1 MYDVI
6 ILGCGPA
13 GLAAGI
19 YAARERLETLL
30 LEGPLPGGLMSTTET
45 IENYPGFP
53 EGISGRDLSKAMKEQ
68 AKKFG
73 AEIVHEEA
81 KSIKKVGD
89 IIEVRTE
96 DNTYKA
102 YALIVAT
109 GTVHKKLG
117 VPGEEE
123 FRNRGVAYCA
133 TCDAPL
139 FSGRDVVVVGTG
151 NSGVQE
157 GEFLL
162 KFVNS
167 VTFVEFLPKMTA
179 SKILQERIMAN
190 DRVRLLLNHELIAIN
205 GDTMVESV
213 TVKDRATGEEKK
225 INVSGVFIY
234 AGLLPNTSLLK
245 DLVKLDDK
253 GYIVTNDRMETSSPG
268 IYAAGDV
275 RPTPVRQAT
284 TAVGDG
290 TTAAL
295 MAGMYVEEK
304 KRKSV
309 KSVQ

>member
-1 MYDVI
+1 VYDVI